1 MTVSNTTSRNQYAS
15 TSGQTVFP
23 YTFEVFDKNDI
34 VVLQNDTTLSEGT
47 DYTVSGVGND
57 NGGNVTLVVGATIGD
72 IITIYRDMAYQRTT
86 DYQTSGDFLA
96 QEVNDDFDRLW
107 LASQQNATNNNR
119 TIRKPPEDPDF
130 LDMELPAA
138 SLRANKYLSFGA
150 TGGLALTSN
159 IVATETV
166 QTGVF
171 TPYFLPST
179 GSFGSITYSR
189 QRGKYVRVGSFVYL
203 SVQISLS
210 ALTVGTAAGGLVIRG
225 LPYDGESISIAVDMA
240 PISLAYG
247 WTNAPAAGL
256 VTTSGGAPLIALYK
270 ANGSV
275 VSVSDMDSGDSN
287 LINLNICHRTP

>member
-1 MTVSNTTSRNQYAS
+1 MTVSNTTSRNQYTA

-23 YTFEVFDKNDI
+23 YTFKIFDKDDI
-34 VVLQNDTTLSEGT
+34 VVIQEGVTLTEGT
-47 DYTVSGVGND
+47 DYTVSGVGVD
-57 NGGNVTLVVGATIGD
+57 GGGNVTLTTGATSGEIV
-72 IITIYRDMAYQRTT
+72 TIYLDMSLTRTT

-96 QEVNDDFDRLW
+96 ADVNNDFDRLW
-107 LASQQNATNNNR
+107 LAAQQNSSDLTSS
-119 TIRKPPEDPDF
+119 IRKPAEDLDS
-130 LDMELPAA
+130 LDMELPNAA
-138 SLRANKYLSFGA
+138 SRANKYLSFNGV
-150 TGGLALTSN
+150 GGLAL
-159 IVATETV
+159 ATGLSASETV

-189 QRGKYVRVGSFVYL
+189 QRGKYVRVGNFVYI

-210 ALTVGTAAGGLVIRG
+210 ALTVGTAADGLVIRG

-247 WTNAPAAGL
+247 WTSAPAAGV

-270 ANGSV
+270 ANGSF